1 MARLKRFAPLLL
13 LLAGA
18 VAIFASG
25 AGQYLNLDALQ
36 SHEAALR
43 AFVAQQLPLALLA
56 FIAVYALATAVSLP
70 GGTIL
75 TLAGG
80 FLFGTA
86 LRALLPGAGLE
97 NHPVQR
103 FQFPSA
109 GNQLPGEPVE
119 QFGLI
124 RQGAGLA
131 KVIRRQHKSGA
142 EMMLPE
148 TIHNHPRKQKSGTV
162 IDIRDPVRQRATA
175 A

>member
-1 MARLKRFAPLLL
+1 MARLKRFLPLLL

-18 VAIFASG
+18 LAIFASG

-80 FLFGTA
+80 FLFGTWIGGA
-86 LRALLPGAGLE
+86 ATVVGATLGAILVFYAVKTSLGQTLRDRAEASGGRLKSVIDGVQEGA
-97 NHPVQR
+97 
-103 FQFPSA
+103 
-109 GNQLPGEPVE
+109 
-119 QFGLI
+119 FGL
-124 RQGAGLA
+124 
-131 KVIRRQHKSGA
+131 
-142 EMMLPE
+142 PF
-148 TIHNHPRKQKSGTV
+148 NF
-162 IDIRDPVRQRATA
+162 
-175 A
+175 

>member
-1 MARLKRFAPLLL
+1 MARLKRLAPLLL

-75 TLAGG
+75 TLAAASSSG
-80 FLFGTA
+80 
-86 LRALLPGAGLE
+86 PGSAARPLWSA
-97 NHPVQR
+97 P
-103 FQFPSA
+103 PSA
-109 GNQLPGEPVE
+109 PSWSSM
-119 QFGLI
+119 
-124 RQGAGLA
+124 R
-131 KVIRRQHKSGA
+131 
-142 EMMLPE
+142 
-148 TIHNHPRKQKSGTV
+148 
-162 IDIRDPVRQRATA
+162 
-175 A
+175 